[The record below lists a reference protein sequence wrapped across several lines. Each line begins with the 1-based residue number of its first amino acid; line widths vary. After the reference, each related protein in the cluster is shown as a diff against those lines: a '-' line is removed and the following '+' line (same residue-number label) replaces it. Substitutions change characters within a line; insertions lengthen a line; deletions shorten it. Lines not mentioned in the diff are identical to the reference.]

1 MVGYLVSRADWN
13 GGRFN
18 VDYETQEIYRGLR
31 GWQRETGDQAEY
43 FRFAYDQSTVDPVY
57 GEATAPSGRVYFGPL
72 LIPAL
77 HVVHT
82 ESAVEEM
89 PEGFTYHDKVHV
101 TASFDQLK
109 RTGLTTMDI
118 YTQNYLKDRIVYDN
132 KVFRVYNVQI
142 LGQIQQ
148 KDIIVTFDGTQLRPE
163 DMVNDLQFAQYAN
176 APTGTP
182 NSGRPLDYGKTAL
195 DQRARNKQLN
205 QVLPRL
211 HGPEPQ

>member
-1 MVGYLVSRADWN
+1 MSRIGWK
-13 GGRFN
+13 GGRFS
-18 VDYETQEIYRGLR
+18 VDYETQEIYKGLR
-31 GWQRETGDQAEY
+31 DWQRWTGDQAEY
-43 FRFAYDQSTVDPVY
+43 FRFAYDQSNKDPVY
-57 GEATAPSGRVYFGPL
+57 GEATGPAGRVYFGPL

-101 TASFDQLK
+101 TCSFDMLK
-109 RTGLTTMDI
+109 RTGLELMDI
-118 YTQNYLKDRIVYDN
+118 ETQNYLKDRIIYDG

-163 DMVNDLQFAQYAN
+163 DMMNDRQFARYAET
-176 APTGTP
+176 AAAIGLDAQR
-182 NSGRPLDYGKTAL
+182 RPVEPMAI
-195 DQRARNKQLN
+195 NKQLS
-205 QVLPRL
+205 QVMPRL
-211 HGPEPQ
+211 HGPDPE

>member
-1 MVGYLVSRADWN
+1 MSTISRIGWK

-18 VDYETQEIYRGLR
+18 VDYETQEIYKGLR
-31 GWQRETGDQAEY
+31 DWQRWTGDQAEY
-43 FRFAYDQSTVDPVY
+43 FRFAYDQSDKDPVY
-57 GEATAPSGRVYFGPL
+57 GEATGPYGRVFFGPL

-101 TASFDQLK
+101 TCSFDMLK
-109 RTGLTTMDI
+109 RTGLELMDI
-118 YTQNYLKDRIVYDN
+118 QTQNYLKDRIIYDG

-148 KDIIVTFDGTQLRPE
+148 KDIIVTFDGTQLKPE
-163 DMVNDLQFAQYAN
+163 DMMNDRQFAQYATKPDGIGLDAQRRPVQLN
-176 APTGTP
+176 AV
-182 NSGRPLDYGKTAL
+182 D
-195 DQRARNKQLN
+195 KQLY
-205 QVLPRL
+205 QVMPTL
-211 HGPEPQ
+211 HGTLPD

>member
-13 GGRFN
+13 GGRFH

-43 FRFAYDQSTVDPVY
+43 FRFAYEQSQKDPVY
-57 GEATAPSGRVYFGPL
+57 GEATGAGRVFFGPL

-82 ESAVEEM
+82 ESAVEEL
-89 PEGFTYHDKVHV
+89 PEGFTYHDRIHV
-101 TASFDQLK
+101 TASYDMLK
-109 RTGLTTMDI
+109 RVGLSKMDI
-118 YTQNYLKDRIVYDN
+118 ETQHYLKDRIVYDN

-148 KDIIVTFDGTQLRPE
+148 KDIIVTFDGTQLKPE
-163 DMVNDLQFAQYAN
+163 DMVNDRQFAQYSDIAE
-176 APTGTP
+176 A
-182 NSGRPLDYGKTAL
+182 RPLDYAKKPVSE
-195 DQRARNKQLN
+195 RMRNRQLN
-205 QVLPRL
+205 QVMPYL

>member
-1 MVGYLVSRADWN
+1 MSRIGWGA
-13 GGRFN
+13 GRFN
-18 VDYETQEIYRGLR
+18 VDFETQEIYKGLR
-31 GWQRETGDQAEY
+31 DWQRQTGDQAEY
-43 FRFAYDQSTVDPVY
+43 FRFAYDQSNKDPVY
-57 GEATAPSGRVYFGPL
+57 GEAAPPNGRVYFGPL

-82 ESAVEEM
+82 ESAVEEI

-101 TASFDQLK
+101 TCSFDMLK
-109 RTGLTTMDI
+109 RTGLSRLDLE
-118 YTQNYLKDRIVYDN
+118 TQNYLKDRIVYDG

-163 DMVNDLQFAQYAN
+163 DMASDSQFAQYAEG
-176 APTGTP
+176 PQGL
-182 NSGRPLDYGKTAL
+182 PLDYGKKPI
-195 DQRARNKQLN
+195 DNRSRNRQLS
-205 QVLPRL
+205 QVMPHL

>member
-1 MVGYLVSRADWN
+1 MSRIGWGA
-13 GGRFN
+13 GRFS
-18 VDYETQEIYRGLR
+18 VDFETQEIYKGLR
-31 GWQRETGDQAEY
+31 DWQRQTGDQAEY
-43 FRFAYDQSTVDPVY
+43 FRFAYDQSNKDPVY
-57 GEATAPSGRVYFGPL
+57 GEATGPGGRVFFGPL

-101 TASFDQLK
+101 TASFDMLK
-109 RTGLTTMDI
+109 KVGLDKQDI
-118 YTQNYLKDRIVYDN
+118 ETQNYLKDRIIYDG

-163 DMVNDLQFAQYAN
+163 DMMNDIQFAQYATKPDGIGLDAQRRPVKPN
-176 APTGTP
+176 AI
-182 NSGRPLDYGKTAL
+182 D
-195 DQRARNKQLN
+195 KQLY
-205 QVLPRL
+205 QVMPTL
-211 HGPEPQ
+211 HGPPD

>member
-1 MVGYLVSRADWN
+1 MSRIGWK

-18 VDYETQEIYRGLR
+18 VDYETQEIYKGLR
-31 GWQRETGDQAEY
+31 DWQRWTGDQAEY
-43 FRFAYDQSTVDPVY
+43 FRFAYDQSNKDPVY
-57 GEATAPSGRVYFGPL
+57 GEATAPSGRVFFGPL

-89 PEGFTYHDKVHV
+89 PEGFTYHDRVHV
-101 TASFDQLK
+101 TCSFDMLK
-109 RTGLTTMDI
+109 RTGLELLDI
-118 YTQNYLKDRIVYDN
+118 QTQNYLKDRIIYDN

-148 KDIIVTFDGTQLRPE
+148 KDIIVTFDGTQLKPE
-163 DMVNDLQFAQYAN
+163 DMINDLQFAQYVDNAAN
-176 APTGTP
+176 Y
-182 NSGRPLDYGKTAL
+182 PLDYKKTRI
-195 DQRARNKQLN
+195 DPSARNLQLKQ
-205 QVLPRL
+205 VMPRL

>member
-1 MVGYLVSRADWN
+1 MSRIGWGA
-13 GGRFN
+13 GRFT
-18 VDYETQEIYRGLR
+18 VDFETQEIYKGLR
-31 GWQRETGDQAEY
+31 DWQRQTGDQAEY
-43 FRFAYDQSTVDPVY
+43 FRFAYDQSNKDPTY
-57 GEATAPSGRVYFGPL
+57 GEATGPAGRVYFGPL

-101 TASFDQLK
+101 TCSFDMLK
-109 RTGLTTMDI
+109 RTGLELMDI
-118 YTQNYLKDRIVYDN
+118 ETQNYLKDRIIYDG

-163 DMVNDLQFAQYAN
+163 DMMNDRQFARYVDVASAIGLDAQR
-176 APTGTP
+176 
-182 NSGRPLDYGKTAL
+182 RPVEPMAI
-195 DQRARNKQLN
+195 NKQLS
-205 QVLPRL
+205 QVMPKL
-211 HGPEPQ
+211 HGPAPE